1 MNSRSDASRQS
12 TQALP
17 RKMIG
22 AGLLGGAAIGAIAT
36 ARARGLT
43 IPRDEPTTIADWDRV
58 VAIATSMNK
67 ADALTMPQRAQLDG
81 EYRALVDRCLPL
93 VSSYMETKIESPVE
107 RTFAFDRVDWTP
119 AHVDSFHNLLAPLS
133 AIPSRPGTIRTGIP
147 ALIGRLNRQSVS
159 AEMGM

>member
-1 MNSRSDASRQS
+1 
-12 TQALP
+12 
-17 RKMIG
+17 MIG
-22 AGLLGGAAIGAIAT
+22 AGLLAGAAIGAIAT

-93 VSSYMETKIESPVE
+93 VSIVHGDE
-107 RTFAFDRVDWTP
+107 DRITGR
-119 AHVDSFHNLLAPLS
+119 AH
-133 AIPSRPGTIRTGIP
+133 IR
-147 ALIGRLNRQSVS
+147 L
-159 AEMGM
+159 